1 MLKIIV
7 SGCNGH
13 MGQSVISLCAG
24 MEDVEIPAGF
34 NRTPV

>member
-13 MGQSVISLCAG
+13 MGQSVVGICSGL
-24 MEDVEIPAGF
+24 EDVEIVAGF
-34 NRTPV
+34 NRTP